1 MTETVFKIGGKEY
14 PVSKF
19 ELDIDKGQDED
30 TIGQVF
36 SDFPQ
41 RLVSIEFS
49 ANVKVAADAFEMLSW
64 TVLMDKRRHPKS
76 LYHLRGKKGSYLI
89 RKARRAGW
97 L

>member
-1 MTETVFKIGGKEY
+1 MTETVFKIDGKEY

-19 ELDIDKGQDED
+19 EVAIDKGRDEGSVAQMYSN
-30 TIGQVF
+30 IGGKLKV
-36 SDFPQ
+36 
-41 RLVSIEFS
+41 EFS
-49 ANVKVAADAFEMLSW
+49 VNVKAATDAFERISWML
-64 TVLMDKRRHPKS
+64 LMDKRRHPKS